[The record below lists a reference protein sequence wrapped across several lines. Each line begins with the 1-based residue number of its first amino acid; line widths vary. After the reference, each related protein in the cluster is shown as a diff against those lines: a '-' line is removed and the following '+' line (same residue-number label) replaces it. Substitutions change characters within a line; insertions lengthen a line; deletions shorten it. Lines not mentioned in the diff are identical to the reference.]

1 MTKENNMT
9 KLKLDK
15 PLGGWSSLEV
25 DDKDKH
31 SHVTISYIDGDVATY
46 ILKELYK
53 YLTFN
58 STYISLEFD
67 GEEVGDQL
75 VVVTGKSCCVWGNI
89 YTSQGKA
96 FDISAEDF
104 IEQILNEI
112 EKNLT
117 EWASFNVFVM
127 TDEEYNTELEKSK
140 KRLKKLINKVRKELA
155 IYRDTFNDL

>member
-1 MTKENNMT
+1 MTKI
-9 KLKLDK
+9 KLDK

-25 DDKDKH
+25 DDKDNH

-46 ILKELYK
+46 ILKELYN

-58 STYISLEFD
+58 SDYISLMFD
-67 GEEVGDQL
+67 GENVGDQL

-89 YTSQGKA
+89 DTSQGKT

-104 IEQILNEI
+104 IEQVLNEI

-117 EWASFNVFVM
+117 EWVSFGIFVM
-127 TDEEYNTELEKSK
+127 TDEEYNTELEKGK
-140 KRLKKLINKVRKELA
+140 KKLKKLINKVRKELLY
-155 IYRDTFNDL
+155 YRDTFES

>member
-1 MTKENNMT
+1 MTKI
-9 KLKLDK
+9 KLDK

-25 DDKDKH
+25 EDKDKH

-58 STYISLEFD
+58 SNYISLEFD

-75 VVVTGKSCCVWGNI
+75 VVVTGKSCCVWENI
-89 YTSQGKA
+89 YTSQGKT
-96 FDISAEDF
+96 FNISAEDF
-104 IEQILNEI
+104 VEQILNEI

-117 EWASFNVFVM
+117 EWASFGVFVA
-127 TDEEYNTELEKSK
+127 TDEEYDTELEKSK
-140 KRLKKLINKVRKELA
+140 KKLKKLINKVRKELA
-155 IYRDTFNDL
+155 IYKDTFNGL

>member
-1 MTKENNMT
+1 MTKI
-9 KLKLDK
+9 KLDK

-46 ILKELYK
+46 ILKELYN

-58 STYISLEFD
+58 SDYISLEFD
-67 GEEVGDQL
+67 GESAGDQL

-117 EWASFNVFVM
+117 EWTSFGIFAM
-127 TDEEYNTELEKSK
+127 TDEEYNIELEKNK
-140 KRLKKLINKVRKELA
+140 KKLKKLIKKVRKELA
-155 IYRDTFNDL
+155 IYRDTFNGL

>member
-31 SHVTISYIDGDVATY
+31 SHVTISYVDGDVASY

-75 VVVTGKSCCVWGNI
+75 VVVAGKSCCMWGNI
-89 YTSQGKA
+89 YETHCKT
-96 FDISAEDF
+96 FNISPEDF
-104 IEQILNEI
+104 IEQMLNEI

-117 EWASFNVFVM
+117 EWASFGVFVL

-140 KRLKKLINKVRKELA
+140 KKLKKLINKVRKELA
-155 IYRDTFNDL
+155 SCRYTFNGL

>member
-1 MTKENNMT
+1 MTKI
-9 KLKLDK
+9 KLDK
-15 PLGGWSSLEV
+15 PLGSWPSLEV

-31 SHVTISYIDGDVATY
+31 SHVTISYIDGDVASY

-58 STYISLEFD
+58 SEYISLMFD
-67 GEEVGDQL
+67 GENVGDQL

-89 YTSQGKA
+89 YTSQGKT

-104 IEQILNEI
+104 IEQVLNEI
-112 EKNLT
+112 EKNLA
-117 EWASFNVFVM
+117 EWASFGVFVL

-140 KRLKKLINKVRKELA
+140 KKLKKLINKVRKELA